1 MQYVTFF
8 ISYNDIFGSR
18 RTFCKRTI
26 ISTFIA
32 VSHCEEVDIV
42 TLAVEEEEADPRI
55 ESVNWY
61 NKQDTNYPA
70 LFCRIRI
77 PSQVLV
83 YLQQNN
89 RNVSIIINI

>member
-1 MQYVTFF
+1 MHYVRFL
-8 ISYNDIFGSR
+8 INYNDIFGSR
-18 RTFCKRTI
+18 STFCKIVI
-26 ISTFIA
+26 ISTLIA

-55 ESVNWY
+55 ESINWY

-70 LFCRIRI
+70 LFCRICV

-83 YLQQNN
+83 YL
-89 RNVSIIINI
+89 